1 MPFDPLSEIKTSDKV
16 MEVNKNK
23 TMENVINSHLY
34 RCLIF
39 SPVATE
45 SLFKRHLTLTYRGLI
60 YAKKCLKEPSKSF
73 LKSKLVNLVDAKRKK
88 LGNFNLIKFFL
99 INLSTE
105 TENLAFGLRR
115 NNRPYNHVDEPCELK
130 RTARPHHQN

>member
-1 MPFDPLSEIKTSDKV
+1 METSMLASKRKVNNLKVVNTKMPFDPLSEIKTSDKV

-39 SPVATE
+39 STVATE

-60 YAKKCLKEPSKSF
+60 YAKKCLKEPSKAF
-73 LKSKLVNLVDAKRKK
+73 LKSKLVNLVDAKRIK
-88 LGNFNLIKFFL
+88 LENFILI
-99 INLSTE
+99 
-105 TENLAFGLRR
+105 
-115 NNRPYNHVDEPCELK
+115 
-130 RTARPHHQN
+130 